1 MFNRV
6 RYFIKNITLNSGLNR
21 EKLINSKKIVNKIQN
36 KNKNKNNAIIVR
48 KMSTY
53 AQPSG
58 NNNDD
63 NNNNNNND
71 NFLYMFVMALAGS
84 YIPHVFNKK
93 K

>member
-6 RYFIKNITLNSGLNR
+6 RHFIKTITFNSGLNR
-21 EKLINSKKIVNKIQN
+21 EKFINSKKIVNKIQN
-36 KNKNKNNAIIVR
+36 KNKNNMIIVR

-53 AQPSG
+53 SQPSG
-58 NNNDD
+58 

-71 NFLYMFVMALAGS
+71 NLLYMLAMALAGS